1 VVEREVK
8 FDDIT
13 PFAGPA
19 GQTIISRNLTCADR
33 PMKKYTRNFRVR
45 FYECDAYGHMHNTT
59 YLRYMQEAAFDASAA
74 VGYDM
79 ARYDALGHYWLIRET
94 AIEYLL
100 PLRYG
105 DSVDVTTWIEDFR
118 RVRSL
123 RVYEFRQSGG
133 SALVARATTDWVYV
147 NWATG
152 KLATIPPE
160 LIGAFFA
167 EGAPPMAP
175 PRPKFPDPP
184 APPPGVF
191 GVRRRVTW
199 QDIDSAG
206 HVNNAVYLA
215 YAEDAGVRIAAARGW
230 PMTRMMQAGF
240 GIIARRHQIE
250 YRGPGVLDDELDV
263 STWVGDVKRATA
275 MRYYAIRRVIDGA
288 LLARVQT
295 LWVWVDLAT
304 GRPMRVPAQFMDPFA
319 DNIVR

>member
-1 VVEREVK
+1 
-8 FDDIT
+8 
-13 PFAGPA
+13 
-19 GQTIISRNLTCADR
+19 
-33 PMKKYTRNFRVR
+33 MK
-45 FYECDAYGHMHNTT
+45 NTT

-74 VGYDM
+74 AGYDV

-118 RVRSL
+118 RVRSR
-123 RVYEFRQSGG
+123 RVYEFHKRG
-133 SALVARATTDWVYV
+133 ALVARALTDWVYI

-152 KLATIPPE
+152 RPATIPRE
-160 LIGAFFA
+160 LIGALSPD
-167 EGAPPMAP
+167 GAPPMAP
-175 PRPKFPDPP
+175 RRPKFPDPP

-191 GVRRRVTW
+191 IVRRRVAW

-230 PMTRMMQAGF
+230 PMTRMMREGF

-250 YRGPGVLDDELDV
+250 YREPGLLDDELEV

-275 MRYYAIRRVIDGA
+275 MRYYSIRRVGDGA

-295 LWVWVDLAT
+295 LWVWVDLAS
-304 GRPMRVPAQFMDPFA
+304 GRPIRIPAQFMECFA
-319 DNIVR
+319 DNIAR